1 MISYAQA
8 ISAIGALPLRGG
20 TRLVPLAQALGQVLA
35 QPVALAQDQPPFDR
49 ATMDGFA
56 VMLAAGT
63 ATYRIVATVAAGDA
77 WTGDLRAGE
86 AVRIMTG
93 APCPAGTTVVP
104 SEAARETGDLVVCDA
119 AALVA
124 DRNIA
129 WRGEDGAAGAMI
141 VPASTRMTPLTMAVA
156 AMCGAEHV
164 LVHAAP
170 RLALVTTGNE
180 VGGAGPG
187 GIRDSNGPFLESF
200 AAAMGCMIVREH
212 ARDEL
217 AAVRA
222 ALGGARTQAEVI
234 ITTGGVSRS
243 AADLVPEA
251 AAAEGYRVVFH
262 QVAMQ
267 PGKPVLLAQHDD
279 GRLLVGLPGNA
290 VSVVTTAH
298 LILLPVLARLLGGCQ
313 VRWAELPLAVA
324 RTVAPKRQQ
333 FLPARLTARGVEPIP
348 WNGSGDLI
356 AAAAGTGLVDLPA
369 GAAIEAGAT
378 VRYMPY
384 VGNSAGGTAL
394 IPPRG
399 GTR

>member
-8 ISAIGALPLRGG
+8 VAAIEALPLRGS
-20 TRLVPLAQALGQVLA
+20 TSPMRLSAALGAVLA
-35 QPVALAQDQPPFDR
+35 EPIALAQDQPPFDR

-56 VMLAAGT
+56 VMLQAGT
-63 ATYRIVATVAAGDA
+63 ATYRIIGTVSAGEA
-77 WTGDLRAGE
+77 WGGELRAGE

-104 SEAARETGDLVVCDA
+104 SEMAREAGDLVACDA

-129 WRGEDGAAGAMI
+129 RRGEDGAAGAVI
-141 VPASTRMTPLTMAVA
+141 VPACTRMTPLTLAVA
-156 AMCGAEHV
+156 AMCGAEQV
-164 LVHAAP
+164 QVHCPP
-170 RLALVTTGNE
+170 RLALVTTGDE

-212 ARDEL
+212 ARDEM
-217 AAVRA
+217 AAVRSCLARARLA
-222 ALGGARTQAEVI
+222 ADVI
-234 ITTGGVSRS
+234 ITTGGVSSS
-243 AADLVPEA
+243 AADLVPAA
-251 AAAEGYRVVFH
+251 AAAEGFRVVFH

-298 LILLPVLARLLGGCQ
+298 LILLPVLGRLLGGCQ
-313 VRWAELPLAVA
+313 GRWVEAPLALA

-333 FLPARLTARGVEPIP
+333 FLPARLTARGVEPIA

-356 AAAAGTGLVDLPA
+356 AAAAGSGLVDCPA
-369 GAAIEAGAT
+369 GACVAAGAA
-378 VRYMPY
+378 VRYLPY
-384 VGNSAGGTAL
+384 VGSSAGGVSL
-394 IPPRG
+394 VPPRG
-399 GTR
+399 RER